1 MDHEKSLLP
10 LVKEESRTPT
20 IGANHDRPVLRPHC
34 YVNEMVCLSNPRHK
48 QTTQRTTTKATPAT
62 PATPAAT
69 PATTPAT
76 PATTPATPANTQNE
90 DHNRRT
96 TDTSKRVKRRLKN
109 LYGLIQLH
117 YH

>member
-48 QTTQRTTTKATPAT
+48 QTTQRTTQRTTTKATPAT
-62 PATPAAT
+62 PATP
-69 PATTPAT
+69 PAT